1 MGSRKHSKALA
12 ACLGITTC
20 TSCFPF
26 EPTEVSAFY
35 FVTPYNQV
43 REQTLVGTAWVAC
56 NKHTK
61 TSNFRRCPAFPL
73 EKETSAP
80 PTSRHDDASVHAASS
95 QTSRKTDPRE
105 TEAPD
110 LLEHH
115 ISSLR
120 FLGNLDPTVSHF
132 VQSQPTSGKYPPM
145 SFGKEILSDRKSE
158 IDLRSLMVNRE
169 SSFII
174 HLQKSETLCPEEP
187 DRRRSRISSRAANE
201 DEKFPRDF
209 YGDNAPGRK
218 DNAPGNTGREGHD
231 YPLLFLPTGCR
242 GVTPDGIYEA
252 ARKATDEI

>member
-1 MGSRKHSKALA
+1 MGPRKHSKALA

-43 REQTLVGTAWVAC
+43 REQTLVGAPWVVC

-61 TSNFRRCPAFPL
+61 TSNFRRCPAFPP
-73 EKETSAP
+73 EKESSAP
-80 PTSRHDDASVHAASS
+80 PTSRHDDAFVHAASS

-120 FLGNLDPTVSHF
+120 FSGNLLLDPTVSHF
-132 VQSQPTSGKYPPM
+132 AQSQPTSGKYPPM
-145 SFGKEILSDRKSE
+145 SFG
-158 IDLRSLMVNRE
+158 E
-169 SSFII
+169 SSFVI
-174 HLQKSETLCPEEP
+174 HLQIETHFSPCPKGPTE
-187 DRRRSRISSRAANE
+187 RSRISSRAADE

-218 DNAPGNTGREGHD
+218 DNAPGNTEREGHD

-252 ARKATDEI
+252 ARKTTDEI

>member
-1 MGSRKHSKALA
+1 MGSWKHSKALA

-43 REQTLVGTAWVAC
+43 REQTLVGAPWDNCDHRTSQLAC

-61 TSNFRRCPAFPL
+61 TSNFRRCPAFPP
-73 EKETSAP
+73 EEESSAP
-80 PTSRHDDASVHAASS
+80 PTSRHDDASVHPASS
-95 QTSRKTDPRE
+95 QTSRKADPRE

-120 FLGNLDPTVSHF
+120 F
-132 VQSQPTSGKYPPM
+132 
-145 SFGKEILSDRKSE
+145 
-158 IDLRSLMVNRE
+158 E
-169 SSFII
+169 SSFIV
-174 HLQKSETLCPEEP
+174 HLQKSKRISRPELSLSLSLSLCPEKNLT
-187 DRRRSRISSRAANE
+187 DYRRSRITSRAAE
-201 DEKFPRDF
+201 DE
-209 YGDNAPGRK
+209 G
-218 DNAPGNTGREGHD
+218 E
-231 YPLLFLPTGCR
+231 PTGCR